1 MIRRDWASSHK
12 RLTLYWLLI
21 LIVALGGLASRVPRL
36 KIRPMHT
43 DEAVHADKFGTLLEE
58 GRYEYEPREY
68 HGPTLNYFTLPSAWL
83 SSARTYTGISE
94 VTLRLV
100 PVVFGVL
107 LILLTVLVADGLGA
121 GAVWTALL
129 AAVSPALFFY
139 SRYYI
144 QETLLVCFTFG
155 VIGSSYRYV
164 RTRRLLWAVLAG
176 LFLGLMH
183 ATKETCIIALGS
195 IGLALAVLVLNE
207 KRKGRSFRE
216 VLGVVRPIHFLI
228 GAGVALGVSAL
239 FFSSFFRNPR
249 GILDSYLTYATYF
262 GRAGGENTVHVHP
275 WHYYLRMLLYA
286 RYGHGPIW
294 TEGWIVLLALVGLVV
309 ALRGKPV
316 GLVDAGLLRFVALY
330 TVSMTAVYAAIPYK
344 TPWCLLGFL
353 HGMILLA
360 GVGVV
365 TLWRWARKPVARVPL
380 ALLLAV
386 AVGHLAFQAYRANFV
401 YHADSRNP
409 YVYAHPTP
417 DVFTVADLVQEYAGL
432 YEDPR
437 DLTVQVA
444 CSGRDYWPLPWYL
457 RSYRVGYSD
466 AVPDRVGP
474 LIFVSADLEGALG
487 HKLYME
493 TPPEQRRMYL
503 YVFDEPYYVWARPQ
517 VKLVGFVRKD
527 LWEAYQSELVLR
539 EAVQAYWDARAKG
552 DEPNEVE
559 FFRRYPGLEEE
570 LQRRIEE
577 STSAA
582 EKR

>member
-1 MIRRDWASSHK
+1 
-12 RLTLYWLLI
+12 
-21 LIVALGGLASRVPRL
+21 
-36 KIRPMHT
+36 MHT

-58 GRYEYEPREY
+58 GRYKYEPHEY
-68 HGPTLNYFTLPSAWL
+68 HGPTLNYFTLPAAWL
-83 SSARTYTGISE
+83 SSAHAYTEISE
-94 VTLRLV
+94 ITVRIV

-107 LILLTVLVADGLGA
+107 LILLTLFVADGLGS
-121 GAVWTALL
+121 GGVWAALL
-129 AAVSPALFFY
+129 VAVSPALFFY

-155 VIGSSYRYV
+155 VIVSGYRYV
-164 RTRRLLWAVLAG
+164 CTRRLLWVIPAG
-176 LFLGLMH
+176 VFLGLMH

-195 IGLALAVLVLNE
+195 MALALTVLILNE
-207 KRKGRSFRE
+207 MRKGRPAR
-216 VLGVVRPIHFLI
+216 GVVTAVKPVHLLI

-249 GILDSYLTYATYF
+249 GILDSYMTYATYF
-262 GRAGGENTVHVHP
+262 GRAGGEDTVHVHP
-275 WHYYLRMLLYA
+275 WYYYLRMLLYA
-286 RYGHGPIW
+286 RYGHGPVW
-294 TEGWIVLLALVGLVV
+294 TEGAIVLLALVGLVV
-309 ALRGKPV
+309 ALRGKAA
-316 GLVDAGLLRFVALY
+316 GLVDARLLRFVALY
-330 TVSMTAVYAAIPYK
+330 TVSMTVVYAAIPYK

-360 GVGVV
+360 GVGAA
-365 TLWRWARKPVARVPL
+365 TLWRWARKPVARVSL
-380 ALLLAV
+380 ALLLGVAV
-386 AVGHLAFQAYRANFV
+386 AHLAFQAYRGNFV
-401 YHADSRNP
+401 YYADSRNP

-417 DVFTVADLVQEYAGL
+417 DVFTVADVVQEYAGL
-432 YEDPR
+432 YEDPC

-457 RSYRVGYSD
+457 RFYRVGYSD

-474 LIFVSADLEGALG
+474 LIFVSGDLEGALG

-539 EAVQAYWDARAKG
+539 EAVQAYLKARAEG
-552 DEPNEVE
+552 DDPNDVE
-559 FFRRYPGLEEE
+559 FFRRYPGLEDE
-570 LQRRIEE
+570 LRRRIDEN
-577 STSAA
+577 SSAA
-582 EKR
+582 KKR